1 MNRALRLLLGLLSV
15 WPIIYIIT
23 VIVLALSL
31 INTLSASSGHEH
43 IPPNFLSA
51 IMGFMALHLFT
62 IATAIGLEIFYV
74 IQIFRGGRVPKEK
87 QIMWLALLGF
97 LGLVTLPI
105 FWYHYIWPETTNN

>member
-1 MNRALRLLLGLLSV
+1 M
-15 WPIIYIIT
+15 YIIT
-23 VIVLALSL
+23 VLVLAIFL
-31 INTLSASSGHEH
+31 INTLSVSPGHEN
-43 IPPNFLSA
+43 IPPNILSTV
-51 IMGFMALHLFT
+51 MGFMALHLFT

-105 FWYHYIWPETTNN
+105 FWYYYIWPETTNN